1 MGSGNMITLI
11 HFTPK
16 FQGTSIE
23 YHGTSKAHENEMDA
37 WKYNEG
43 QFESNFEMKYHALFA
58 RCWNVANANTR
69 GV

>member
-1 MGSGNMITLI
+1 MITLI

-23 YHGTSKAHENEMDA
+23 YHGTFKALQPTHENEMDA
-37 WKYNEG
+37 RKYNEG

-69 GV
+69 GA